1 MKPGAEIPYFKNPDL
16 EGKPFFWEAGPIG
29 ILLCHGFTATTAEV
43 RLLAIRL
50 HEEGYTVAA
59 PLLPGHYSH
68 PEDLNAVRWQDWVS
82 AVEQTYARLQEVCTQ
97 VFVGGESTGGI
108 LALYLA
114 AEHPEAA
121 GVLAYAPA
129 LRLNL
134 SFWDTV
140 LVYLLAP
147 FKSYAVK
154 DAKEDNLPWQGYM
167 VNPLK
172 GVIELFRLQKEVRRR
187 LRGVRQPVLIVQGRQ
202 DATVH
207 TSVPETIAS
216 RVSSSSKEVH
226 WMEHSGHIVILD
238 RQWQQVAE
246 ITLTFLQRVS
256 AA

>member
-1 MKPGAEIPYFKNPDL
+1 MEASAEIPHFKNPDL

-29 ILLCHGFTATTAEV
+29 VLLCHGFTATTAEV
-43 RLLAIRL
+43 RPLATRL
-50 HEEGYTVAA
+50 QEEGYTVAA
-59 PLLPGHYSH
+59 PLLPGHFSH

-82 AVEQTYARLQEVCTQ
+82 AVEYTYSRLREACTQ

-134 SFWDTV
+134 SFWDTA

-172 GVIELFRLQKEVRRR
+172 GVIQLIRLQREVRRR
-187 LRGVRQPVLIVQGRQ
+187 LPRVRQPVLIVQGRQ
-202 DATVH
+202 DPTVH
-207 TSVPETIAS
+207 ASVPETIAS
-216 RVSSSSKEVH
+216 LVSSSVKETH

-238 RQWQQVAE
+238 RQWQEVAE
-246 ITLTFLQRVS
+246 ITLRFLQRVS